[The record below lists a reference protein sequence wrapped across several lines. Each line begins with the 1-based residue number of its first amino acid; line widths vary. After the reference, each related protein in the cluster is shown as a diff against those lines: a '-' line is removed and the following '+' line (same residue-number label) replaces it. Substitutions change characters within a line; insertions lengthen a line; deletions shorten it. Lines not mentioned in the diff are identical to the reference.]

1 MPFSAI
7 NPNGKWIDNESKNR
21 FKFSC
26 LPVERMQTAA
36 KELLYDVRLHF
47 EIYNQNG
54 NLFDYETTLR
64 LECIKWQL
72 PLFLH
77 SLMR

>member
-1 MPFSAI
+1 ME
-7 NPNGKWIDNESKNR
+7 NEWKMNR
-21 FKFSC
+21 KRDFKFSC
-26 LPVERMQTAA
+26 LPGKRIQTAA
-36 KELLYDVRLHF
+36 EELLHDVRLHF
-47 EIYNQNG
+47 DIYNQNG